1 MPKTLYDVIKDQIN
15 DNIERVSQV
24 VVLGNLDSFNE
35 YQRLAGVIQG
45 LTSALNIV
53 KDLEQRQMELE
64 YDDE

>member
-24 VVLGNLDSFNE
+24 VVLGNLESFNE

-45 LTSALNIV
+45 LTSALNVV

>member
-1 MPKTLYDVIKDQIN
+1 MPKTLFDVIKDPINEQI
-15 DNIERVSQV
+15 DRISQV
-24 VVLGNLDSFNE
+24 VVLGNIESFNE

-53 KDLEQRQMELE
+53 KDLEQKQMEFD

>member
-24 VVLGNLDSFNE
+24 VVLGNLESFNE